1 MELRE
6 MAARQYRDQEY
17 MEKLGARIRQ
27 LRENRNWSQEHLSM
41 LINMDVRQLGR
52 IERAETNSTISM
64 LKKTSEALGIS
75 LSELFDF

>member
-17 MEKLGARIRQ
+17 MVKLGARIRQ

>member
-1 MELRE
+1 

-17 MEKLGARIRQ
+17 MVKLGARIRQ